1 MPEEREE
8 QAIWEDPIV
17 KEVRRAREA
26 LFAAAGYDLEEL
38 CRRLQA
44 EQVSSGREVVTLSPR
59 RTGRET
65 GEAA

>member
-8 QAIWEDPIV
+8 QTIWDDPIV

-26 LFAAAGYDLEEL
+26 LFAAAGYDLDEL
-38 CRRLQA
+38 CRRLRE
-44 EQVSSGREVVTLSPR
+44 EQMRSGREVVTRSPR
-59 RTGRET
+59 RTDRGT